1 MVDYLPF
8 IIFLMI
14 LAVFLRAESALTVIY
29 MVVGT
34 FLLGFW
40 WNKRAL
46 RHIEITR
53 NYLEHAFLGEVVSV
67 VLKIKNNSILP
78 ILWLEIH
85 EGLSVDLRSGKG
97 LKQVFSLGIREEKQI
112 NYDLMPRK
120 RGYYPLGP
128 LQISSGDPLGLM
140 QPTQKE
146 FPSSPLTVY
155 PQVVS
160 MPAFGLPSQSPFGT
174 IKHQNPVFED
184 PSRILGK
191 RDFQNG
197 DSIRRIDWKA
207 SAGTGQ
213 LQVKLYEASISLE
226 LTILLDLHR
235 SSYDL
240 KTFYSAIEL
249 SISAA
254 ASVAAWGKTHRQSVG
269 LITNG
274 VDPQHNDQMPTPLK
288 PRTGTGHFIHILEVL
303 ARIQSGEKLP
313 LENLVQNALADLSWG
328 ATLVVISG
336 SLYEDLL
343 VQLFKIRKRGIN
355 PAIIFT
361 GQTPDFRSLKNLA
374 GYYKIKLYKAAH
386 PPDLKLM
393 RASEP

>member
-46 RHIEITR
+46 RHIEVTR
-53 NYLEHAFLGEVVSV
+53 NYVEHAFLGEVVSV

-97 LKQVFSLGIREEKQI
+97 LKQVFSLGIREEKLI

-120 RGYYPLGP
+120 RGYYPIGP
-128 LQISSGDPLGLM
+128 LLISSGDPLGLM

-155 PQVVS
+155 PQVVN

-174 IKHQNPVFED
+174 IKHKNPVFED

-207 SAGTGQ
+207 SAATGQ

-226 LTILLDLHR
+226 LAILLDLHR
-235 SSYDL
+235 SSYAL
-240 KTFYSAIEL
+240 KTFYTATEL

-269 LITNG
+269 LVTNG
-274 VDPQHNDQMPTPLK
+274 VDPQHNHQMPTPLK
-288 PRTGTGHFIHILEVL
+288 PRTGTGHFIHILEIL
-303 ARIQSGEKLP
+303 ARIQPGERLP
-313 LENLVQNALADLSWG
+313 LEKLIQDSLADLSWG

-336 SLYEDLL
+336 NLHEDML
-343 VQLFKIRKRGIN
+343 VQLFKARKRGIN
-355 PAIIFT
+355 PSIIFT
-361 GQTPDFRSLKNLA
+361 GQTPDFRALKNLA

-386 PPDLKLM
+386 PPDLKM
-393 RASEP
+393 MGVFEP

>member
-46 RHIEITR
+46 RHIEVTR
-53 NYLEHAFLGEVVSV
+53 NYAEHAFLGEEVSV

-97 LKQVFSLGIREEKQI
+97 LKQVFSLGIREEKHI
-112 NYDLMPRK
+112 NYDLLPRK

-128 LQISSGDPLGLM
+128 LLISSGDPLGLM
-140 QPTQKE
+140 GPTQKE

-155 PQVVS
+155 PQIVT

-191 RDFQNG
+191 RDFQTG

-207 SAGTGQ
+207 SAATGQ

-226 LTILLDLHR
+226 LMILLDLHR
-235 SSYDL
+235 SSYAL
-240 KTFYSAIEL
+240 KTFYTSTEL
-249 SISAA
+249 SISAS
-254 ASVAAWGKTHRQSVG
+254 ASVAAWGKIHRQSVG

-274 VDPQHNDQMPTPLK
+274 VDPQHNDQIPTPLK
-288 PRTGTGHFIHILEVL
+288 PRTGTDHFIHILETL
-303 ARIQSGEKLP
+303 ARIQPGDHLP
-313 LENLVQNALADLSWG
+313 LESLVQNALADLSWG
-328 ATLVVISG
+328 ASLVVISG
-336 SLYEDLL
+336 NLHENMLG
-343 VQLFKIRKRGIN
+343 QLFRARKRGIN

-361 GQTPDFRSLKNLA
+361 GQTPDFQSLKNLA
-374 GYYKIKLYKAAH
+374 GYYKIKLYKAAY

-393 RASEP
+393 GVAKP

>member
-34 FLLGFW
+34 FLLGYW

-46 RHIEITR
+46 RHIDVTR
-53 NYLEHAFLGEVVSV
+53 NYVEHAFLGEVVSV
-67 VLKIKNNSILP
+67 VLNIKNNGILP

-112 NYDLMPRK
+112 SYDLMPRK
-120 RGYYPLGP
+120 RGYFPLGP
-128 LQISSGDPLGLM
+128 LLISSGDPLGLM
-140 QPTQKE
+140 QPTQRE

-174 IKHQNPVFED
+174 IKHKNPVFED

-191 RDFQNG
+191 RDFQIG

-207 SAGTGQ
+207 SAATGQ

-226 LTILLDLHR
+226 LAILLDLHR
-235 SSYDL
+235 SSYAL
-240 KTFYSAIEL
+240 KTFYTSTEL

-269 LITNG
+269 LVTNG
-274 VDPQHNDQMPTPLK
+274 ADPQHNDQMPTPLK
-288 PRTGTGHFIHILEVL
+288 PRTGTGHFIHILEIL
-303 ARIQSGEKLP
+303 ARIQPGERLS
-313 LENLVQNALADLSWG
+313 LENLVQDALADLSWG

-336 SLYEDLL
+336 SLHEDML
-343 VQLFKIRKRGIN
+343 VQLFKARKRGIN

-374 GYYKIKLYKAAH
+374 GYYKIKLYKAANL
-386 PPDLKLM
+386 PDLKM
-393 RASEP
+393 MGGI

>member
-29 MVVGT
+29 MVAGT

-46 RHIEITR
+46 RHIEMTR
-53 NYLEHAFLGEVVSV
+53 NYVEHAFLGEVVSV
-67 VLKIKNNSILP
+67 VLKIKNKSFLP

-85 EGLSVDLRSGKG
+85 EGLSVDIRSGSG

-128 LQISSGDPLGLM
+128 LVISSGDPLGLM
-140 QPTQKE
+140 GPTHKE
-146 FPSSPLTVY
+146 FPSGPLTVY
-155 PQVVS
+155 PQVVNL
-160 MPAFGLPSQSPFGT
+160 PAFGLPSQSPFGT
-174 IKHQNPVFED
+174 IKHRNPVFED

-191 RDFQNG
+191 RDFQTG

-207 SAGTGQ
+207 SAATGQ

-235 SSYDL
+235 SSYAL
-240 KTFYSAIEL
+240 KTFYTATEL

-274 VDPQHNDQMPTPLK
+274 VDPQHNDQMPTPLA
-288 PRTGTGHFIHILEVL
+288 PRTGTGHFIYILEIL
-303 ARIQSGEKLP
+303 ARIQPGEVLP
-313 LENLVQNALADLSWG
+313 FENLVQDALADLTWG

-336 SLYEDLL
+336 NLHENML
-343 VQLFKIRKRGIN
+343 VQLFRARKRGIN

-361 GQTPDFRSLKNLA
+361 GQTPDYQSLKNLA
-374 GYYKIKLYKAAH
+374 EYYKIMLFKAAY
-386 PPDLKLM
+386 PPDLKM
-393 RASEP
+393 MGVN